1 MNSVFLTWHEGYQ
14 RLSKVG
20 SGDDGKMAA
29 MEDAE
34 ASLTIAVIEKEETSI
49 DIFVK
54 KDGADIETVVEK
66 QGTSYF

>member
-1 MNSVFLTWHEGYQ
+1 
-14 RLSKVG
+14 
-20 SGDDGKMAA
+20 MAT

-34 ASLTIAVIEKEETSI
+34 ASLTITVIEKEETSI

>member
-1 MNSVFLTWHEGYQ
+1 
-14 RLSKVG
+14 
-20 SGDDGKMAA
+20 MAT

-34 ASLTIAVIEKEETSI
+34 ASLNITVIEKEETSI

-66 QGTSYF
+66 QGTSETNRSFIKEE